1 MSRFDFNDTTD
12 CFPSN
17 VVQLIVARMKQK
29 WPNTGIFPRPLR
41 HTDKTQSMGVFP
53 VDWSPDGESYEFQ
66 QAVMPRPTG
75 FPTIHSYRVT
85 IQAFVKDTDSEKGIR
100 THAMMSKAIRSM
112 LYFDAPLAVGLR
124 QLSVEMDGV
133 TETIQ
138 KRMILGAKYISNEIN
153 GTFLFIST
161 LQYSIETENK

>member
-1 MSRFDFNDTTD
+1 
-12 CFPSN
+12 
-17 VVQLIVARMKQK
+17 
-29 WPNTGIFPRPLR
+29 
-41 HTDKTQSMGVFP
+41 
-53 VDWSPDGESYEFQ
+53 
-66 QAVMPRPTG
+66 
-75 FPTIHSYRVT
+75 
-85 IQAFVKDTDSEKGIR
+85 
-100 THAMMSKAIRSM
+100 M

-153 GTFLFIST
+153 GTFLFLST